1 MVAALANVRLN
12 DAYLHCPREVV
23 GEDYD
28 AYDFYDH
35 DYDGDGDL
43 CCFGYDLR
51 IQQQL

>member
-28 AYDFYDH
+28 AHDFY
-35 DYDGDGDL
+35 DGDL